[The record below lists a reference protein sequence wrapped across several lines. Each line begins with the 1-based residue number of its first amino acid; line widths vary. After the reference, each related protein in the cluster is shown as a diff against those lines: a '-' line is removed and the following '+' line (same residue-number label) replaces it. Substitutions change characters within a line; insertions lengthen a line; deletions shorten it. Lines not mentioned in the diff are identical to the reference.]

1 MFVKQ
6 WLRSAASR
14 RHDTATA
21 KPEIGRPQ
29 AWRLCLLVTGGFFA
43 LSCAVAPITVD
54 FDRGGIELQAA
65 YAKGGNSG
73 NGGNGG
79 NGGNSGNGGG
89 GSSSAGTGQGGN
101 GNGQGQGN
109 AGQGVASSGTGG
121 QASATAPGSQ
131 NAGHA
136 GTQGAIIQWIVV
148 TWPKL

>member
-1 MFVKQ
+1 MIVKQ
-6 WLRSAASR
+6 WFRSAASR

-21 KPEIGRPQ
+21 KAEIGKPQ
-29 AWRLCLLVTGGFFA
+29 ASRLGLLVTGGLFA
-43 LSCAVAPITVD
+43 LSCAVAPITLDLQQAGVD
-54 FDRGGIELQAA
+54 LQAA
-65 YAKGGNSG
+65 HAKGGNSG

-131 NAGHA
+131 NTGRA
-136 GTQGAIIQWIVV
+136 GTHGAIIQWIVV